1 MIKVAA
7 AVPQV
12 SLARPMAN
20 AEACLGL
27 IREAHKEG
35 VNVICFPQLSLT
47 GYTAGDLLCNN
58 LLIEKSAQAL
68 KWLARQ
74 TASLNP
80 MAVVGLPLEKES
92 KLYNAMAFI
101 KGGKV
106 LGYRF
111 ELNPSQRWFYA
122 VSEGRNLKQVK
133 AVIDLDLGKNMP
145 VTVAFP
151 SELEAEKARFKG
163 IVLCPQAI
171 EGRVGALSEVTA
183 GLISFSSRQACTV
196 VSASAGKGESSTDY
210 WYPGFAV
217 VADKGALKFSQSPFN
232 GLAVCDI
239 DPDAVVTAA
248 VPEMGIE
255 GVTADPFMCC
265 DTERKASEAFAIQ
278 CGALR
283 TRMEHTGFKKLV
295 LGVSGGLDSTLAL
308 LVCVRTLDAMG
319 LDRKNL
325 VGITLPGFGTTDR
338 TYNNAVGMMKTLG
351 IEWREINIKEACLLH
366 LRDIGHDPAVHD
378 SAYENAQARER
389 TQILMDVANE
399 IGALVIGTGDLS
411 ELALG
416 WCTYNGD
423 HMAMYAVNG
432 GVPKTAIQHIIR
444 YVAECELDAQVK
456 PYLYD
461 VIDTPISPELLPGG
475 NQTQKTEDII
485 GPYRLHDFF
494 IWYFLGEQR
503 SPRDIL
509 DLATEAFAGSY
520 SRDEICRWL
529 KVFLKRFFSQQFK
542 RSCMCDGPD
551 VFGISLSP
559 RGGLAMPSDVSS
571 ALWLEDLE
579 CYQ

>member
-7 AVPQV
+7 AVPEVRIAQ
-12 SLARPMAN
+12 PMAN
-20 AEACLGL
+20 AKASLEL
-27 IREAHKEG
+27 IRKADAEG
-35 VNVICFPQLSLT
+35 VNVVCFPMLSLT
-47 GYTAGDLLCNN
+47 GYTVGDLLCNN
-58 LLIEKSAQAL
+58 LLTEKSAEAL

-74 TASLNP
+74 TVKLNT
-80 MAVVGLPLEKES
+80 MAVVGLPLEKDGRF
-92 KLYNAMAFI
+92 YNAMAFV

-106 LGYRF
+106 LGYRV
-111 ELNPSQRWFYA
+111 EPNPSQRWFSGI
-122 VSEGRNLKQVK
+122 SESKGVNQVK
-133 AVIDLDLGKNMP
+133 AVVDLDLGKDMP
-145 VTVAFP
+145 VSVAFP
-151 SELEAEKARFKG
+151 SELADEKVRFKG

-171 EGRVGALSEVTA
+171 EGRVGALDDITST
-183 GLISFSSRQACTV
+183 LTSLSSRCGCTV

-217 VADKGALKFSQSPFN
+217 VANRGELKLGESPFT
-232 GLAVCDI
+232 GLAVCEI
-239 DPDAVVTAA
+239 DKDAAVVASA
-248 VPEMGIE
+248 PEMGVE
-255 GVTADPFMCC
+255 GISADPFMCC
-265 DTERKASEAFAIQ
+265 DKERKAREAFAIQ

-283 TRMEHTGFKKLV
+283 TRLEHAGFTKVV

-308 LVCVRTLDAMG
+308 LVCVCTLDSMG
-319 LDRKNL
+319 IDRKN
-325 VGITLPGFGTTDR
+325 VIGITMPGFGTTDR
-338 TYNNAVGMMKTLG
+338 TYNNAVNLMRTLG
-351 IEWREINIKEACLLH
+351 IDWHEINIKAACLQH
-366 LRDIGHDPAVHD
+366 LQDIGHDPAVHD

-399 IGALVIGTGDLS
+399 VGALVIGTGDLS

-432 GVPKTAIQHIIR
+432 GVPKTSIQHIIR
-444 YVAECELDAQVK
+444 YVAESRLDESVK
-456 PYLYD
+456 PYLFD

-494 IWYFLGEQR
+494 IWYFMGEGL
-503 SPRDIL
+503 SPRQIS
-509 DLATEAFAGSY
+509 DLAAEAFEGEF
-520 SRDEICRWL
+520 SRDVIDRWL

-559 RGGLAMPSDVSS
+559 RGGWAMPSDVSS
-571 ALWLEDLE
+571 ALWLEDLD
-579 CYQ
+579 

>member
-7 AVPQV
+7 AVPHV
-12 SLARPMAN
+12 FLAQPMAN
-20 AEACLGL
+20 AKACLEL
-27 IREAHKEG
+27 IKEAHTEG
-35 VNVICFPQLSLT
+35 VNVICFPLLTLT

-58 LLIEKSAQAL
+58 LLIGKSAEAL
-68 KWLARQ
+68 KWLARR
-74 TASLNP
+74 TSGLTP
-80 MAVVGLPLEKES
+80 LAVVGLPLLKDDR
-92 KLYNAMAFI
+92 LYNAAAFV
-101 KGGKV
+101 KGGRV
-106 LGYRF
+106 LGYRVDP
-111 ELNPSQRWFYA
+111 NPSQRWFSGL
-122 VSEGRNLKQVK
+122 SEGRGFSQVRE
-133 AVIDLDLGKNMP
+133 VIDFGLGRRLP
-145 VTVAFP
+145 VSVAFP
-151 SELEAEKARFKG
+151 GEMEDEKARFRG

-171 EGRVGALSEVTA
+171 EGRVGALDTFTA
-183 GLISFSSRQACTV
+183 ELTGISSRCGCTV
-196 VSASAGKGESSTDY
+196 VMASAGNGESSTDY

-217 VADKGALKFSQSPFN
+217 VAHRGRLLCGKSPVS
-232 GLAVCDI
+232 GMTVCET
-239 DPDAVVTAA
+239 DPDAALVAPA
-248 VPEMGIE
+248 PGMGEE
-255 GVTADPFMCC
+255 GITADPFMCC
-265 DTERKASEAFAIQ
+265 DTACKAQEAFAIQ

-283 TRMEHTGFKKLV
+283 IRMEHTGIRKLV

-308 LVCVRTLDAMG
+308 LVCARTLDSMG

-399 IGALVIGTGDLS
+399 IGGLVVGTGDLS

-423 HMAMYAVNG
+423 HMSMYAVNG
-432 GVPKTAIQHIIR
+432 GIPKTAIQHIIR
-444 YVAECELDAQVK
+444 YVAENELDASVR
-456 PYLYD
+456 PFLYD

-475 NQTQKTEDII
+475 NQTQKTEEII

-494 IWYFLGEQR
+494 IWHFMGQCR
-503 SPRDIL
+503 SPREIS
-509 DLATEAFAGSY
+509 DLAVGAFAGEY
-520 SRDEICRWL
+520 SRDEINRWL

-542 RSCMCDGPD
+542 RSCMPDGPD

-559 RGGLAMPSDVSS
+559 RGGWAMPSDVSS
-571 ALWLEDLE
+571 VLWVEDIT
-579 CYQ
+579 

>member
-7 AVPQV
+7 AVPDVRIAQ
-12 SLARPMAN
+12 PMAN
-20 AEACLGL
+20 AKVCFEL
-27 IREAHKEG
+27 IRKADAEG
-35 VNVICFPQLSLT
+35 VNVICFPLLSLT
-47 GYTAGDLLCNN
+47 GYTAGELLSNDLL
-58 LLIEKSAQAL
+58 IQKSAEAL

-74 TASLNP
+74 TSKLKP
-80 MAVVGLPLEKES
+80 LAVVGLPLEYKAE
-92 KLYNAMAFI
+92 LFNAMAFI
-101 KGGKV
+101 KGGKI
-106 LGYRF
+106 LGYKA
-111 ELNPSQRWFYA
+111 EPKPKQKWFSDA
-122 VSEGRNLKQVK
+122 ADDKSFKQTDTVFDVQSGLDCPVS
-133 AVIDLDLGKNMP
+133 
-145 VTVAFP
+145 VAFA
-151 SELEAEKARFKG
+151 SEIESGVPFKG
-163 IVLCPQAI
+163 IVLCPEAI
-171 EGRVGALSEVTA
+171 EGRVGAADDLRGYLT
-183 GLISFSSRQACTV
+183 LYSSARGCAIV
-196 VSASAGKGESSTDY
+196 LASAGKGESSTDY
-210 WYPGFAV
+210 WYPGFAA
-217 VADKGALKFSQSPFN
+217 VADCGQIKVLESPFS
-232 GLAVCDI
+232 GLAVADI
-239 DPDAVVTAA
+239 EYPAKAGSKLVLPETAF
-248 VPEMGIE
+248 E
-255 GVTADPFMCC
+255 GLSSDPFMCC
-265 DTERKASEAFAIQ
+265 DKERKAREAFAIQ

-308 LVCVRTLDAMG
+308 LVCACTLDSMG

-338 TYNNAVGMMKTLG
+338 TYNNAVGMMKSLG

-411 ELALG
+411 ELSLG

-444 YVAECELDAQVK
+444 YVAENKLDASVK
-456 PYLYD
+456 PYLLD

-494 IWYFLGEQR
+494 IWYFLGESLAPSR
-503 SPRDIL
+503 IL
-509 DLATEAFAGSY
+509 DIATEAFAGEF
-520 SRDEICRWL
+520 SREEISRWL

-559 RGGLAMPSDVSS
+559 RGGWAMPSDVSS
-571 ALWLEDLE
+571 DLWLKDLD
-579 CYQ
+579 

>member
-1 MIKVAA
+1 MIKVAV
-7 AVPQV
+7 AVPDV
-12 SLARPMAN
+12 ALARPMVN
-20 AEACLGL
+20 AKACLEL
-27 IREAHKEG
+27 IHKADEQG
-35 VNVICFPQLSLT
+35 VNVVCFPLLSLT
-47 GYTAGDLLCNN
+47 GYSVGDLLCNN
-58 LLIEKSAQAL
+58 LLIEKSAEAL

-74 TASLNP
+74 TAKLNT
-80 MAVVGLPLEKES
+80 MAVVGLPLEKGGR
-92 KLYNAMAFI
+92 LYNAMTFI
-101 KGGKV
+101 KGGKI
-106 LGYRF
+106 LGYRV
-111 ELNPSQRWFYA
+111 EPNPSQRWFSG
-122 VSEGRNLKQVK
+122 VSEGRDIKQVK
-133 AVIDLDLGKNMP
+133 AVIDLDLGKKLP
-145 VTVAFP
+145 ISVAFP
-151 SELEAEKARFKG
+151 SELDDEKVRFKG
-163 IVLCPQAI
+163 VVLCPQAI
-171 EGRVGALSEVTA
+171 EGRVGALDDITKELTSV
-183 GLISFSSRQACTV
+183 SSRYGCTV
-196 VSASAGKGESSTDY
+196 VMASAGKGESSTDY
-210 WYPGFAV
+210 WYPGFGV
-217 VADKGALKFSQSPFN
+217 VADKGTLKYSESPFN
-232 GLAVCDI
+232 GLAVCEI
-239 DPDAVVTAA
+239 DPDAEVVPCA
-248 VPEMGIE
+248 PEMGIE
-255 GVTADPFMCC
+255 GVVADPFMCC
-265 DTERKASEAFAIQ
+265 DTERKAREAFAIQ

-283 TRMEHTGFKKLV
+283 TRMEHAGFKKLV

-308 LVCVRTLDAMG
+308 LVCTRTLDAMG
-319 LDRKNL
+319 LSRKNL

-351 IEWREINIKEACLLH
+351 IEWREINIREACLLH

-411 ELALG
+411 ELSLG

-444 YVAECELDAQVK
+444 YVAENELDAAVK

-494 IWYFLGEQR
+494 IWYFMGEQR

-509 DLATEAFAGSY
+509 ELATEAFAGEF
-520 SRDEICRWL
+520 SRDEISRWL

-559 RGGLAMPSDVSS
+559 RGGWAMPSDISS
-571 ALWLEDLE
+571 ADWINDLD
-579 CYQ
+579 

>member
-7 AVPQV
+7 AVPELK
-12 SLARPMAN
+12 LAQPMAN
-20 AEACLGL
+20 AEACLEL
-27 IREAHKEG
+27 IRKADADG
-35 VNVICFPQLSLT
+35 VQIVCFPLLCLT

-58 LLIEKSAQAL
+58 LLITKSAEAL
-68 KWLARQ
+68 KWLSRQ
-74 TASLNP
+74 TSKLEP
-80 MAVVGLPLEKES
+80 MAVVGLPLEKDGR
-92 KLYNAMAFI
+92 LYNALAFI
-101 KGGKV
+101 KGGKI
-106 LGYRF
+106 LGYRT
-111 ELNPSQRWFYA
+111 EPAPSQRWFSDA
-122 VSEGRNLKQVK
+122 ADDKGFRQIDTVLDIRSGIDCPVS
-133 AVIDLDLGKNMP
+133 
-145 VTVAFP
+145 VAFP
-151 SELEAEKARFKG
+151 SELEDGVPYKG
-163 IVLCPQAI
+163 IVLCPNAI
-171 EGRVGALSEVTA
+171 EGRVGALDSLHNTVA
-183 GLISFSSRQACTV
+183 RYSADNGCTV
-196 VSASAGKGESSTDY
+196 VLASAGKGESSTDY
-210 WYPGFAV
+210 WYPGFA
-217 VADKGALKFSQSPFN
+217 AIAACGSLKLLESPFS
-232 GLAVCDI
+232 GLAVAEI
-239 DPDAVVTAA
+239 DTACKA
-248 VPEMGIE
+248 GRKAEVPELGVE

-265 DTERKASEAFAIQ
+265 DTERKAREAFAIQ

-283 TRMEHTGFKKLV
+283 TRLEHTGFRKMV

-308 LVCVRTLDAMG
+308 LVCVCTLDSMG

-338 TYNNAVGMMKTLG
+338 TYNNAVGMMKSLG

-399 IGALVIGTGDLS
+399 TGALVIGTGDLS
-411 ELALG
+411 ELSLG

-423 HMAMYAVNG
+423 HMSMYAVNG

-444 YVAECELDAQVK
+444 YVAENKLDASVK
-456 PYLYD
+456 PYLLD

-494 IWYFLGEQR
+494 IWYFMGQCL
-503 SPRDIL
+503 SPREIL
-509 DLATEAFAGSY
+509 DLATEAFAGEF
-520 SRDEICRWL
+520 SREEICRWL

-559 RGGLAMPSDVSS
+559 RGGWAMPSDVSS
-571 ALWLEDLE
+571 DLWLKDLD
-579 CYQ
+579 

>member
-1 MIKVAA
+1 MIKVAV
-7 AVPQV
+7 AVPDV
-12 SLARPMAN
+12 ALARPMVN
-20 AEACLGL
+20 AKACLEL
-27 IREAHKEG
+27 IHKADEQG
-35 VNVICFPQLSLT
+35 VNVVCFPLLSLT
-47 GYTAGDLLCNN
+47 GYSVGDLLCNN
-58 LLIEKSAQAL
+58 LLIEKSAEAL

-74 TASLNP
+74 TAKLNT
-80 MAVVGLPLEKES
+80 MAVVGLPLEKGGR
-92 KLYNAMAFI
+92 LYNAMAFI

-106 LGYRF
+106 LGYRV
-111 ELNPSQRWFYA
+111 EPNPSQRWFSG
-122 VSEGRNLKQVK
+122 VSEGKDVKQVK
-133 AVIDLDLGKNMP
+133 AVIDLDLGKNLP
-145 VTVAFP
+145 ISVAFP
-151 SELEAEKARFKG
+151 CELEDEKTRLKG

-171 EGRVGALSEVTA
+171 EGRVGALNDITKELTS
-183 GLISFSSRQACTV
+183 LSSRNGCTV
-196 VSASAGKGESSTDY
+196 VMASAGKGESSTDY

-217 VADKGALKFSQSPFN
+217 IANKGTLKYSESPFA
-232 GLAVCDI
+232 GLAVCEI
-239 DPDAVVTAA
+239 DPDAA
-248 VPEMGIE
+248 VASCAPEMGIE
-255 GVTADPFMCC
+255 GVVADPFMCC
-265 DTERKASEAFAIQ
+265 DTERKAREAFAIQ

-283 TRMEHTGFKKLV
+283 TRMEHAGFKKLV

-308 LVCVRTLDAMG
+308 LVCTRTLDAMG
-319 LDRKNL
+319 LSRKNL

-351 IEWREINIKEACLLH
+351 IEWREINIREACLLH

-411 ELALG
+411 ELSLG

-444 YVAECELDAQVK
+444 YVAENELDAAVK

-494 IWYFLGEQR
+494 IWYFMGEQR

-509 DLATEAFAGSY
+509 ELATEAFAGEFG
-520 SRDEICRWL
+520 RDEISRWL

-559 RGGLAMPSDVSS
+559 RGGWAMPSDISS
-571 ALWLEDLE
+571 ADWINDLD
-579 CYQ
+579 

>member
-7 AVPQV
+7 AVPEVRMAQ
-12 SLARPMAN
+12 PMAN
-20 AEACLGL
+20 AKASLEL
-27 IREAHKEG
+27 IRKADEQG
-35 VNVICFPQLSLT
+35 VNVVCLPLLSLT
-47 GYTAGDLLCNN
+47 GYTVGDLLCNN
-58 LLIEKSAQAL
+58 LLIEKSAEAL

-74 TASLNP
+74 TAKLDT
-80 MAVVGLPLEKES
+80 MAVVGLPLEKGGR
-92 KLYNAMAFI
+92 LYNAMAFI
-101 KGGKV
+101 KGGTV
-106 LGYRF
+106 LGYRV
-111 ELNPSQRWFYA
+111 ESNPSQRWFSG
-122 VSEGRNLKQVK
+122 VSEGKDLKQVK
-133 AVIDLDLGKNMP
+133 AVIDLDLGKNLP
-145 VTVAFP
+145 ISVVFP
-151 SELEAEKARFKG
+151 CELEDEKARFKG

-171 EGRVGALSEVTA
+171 EGRVGALDDITNELTS
-183 GLISFSSRQACTV
+183 LSSRNGCAV
-196 VSASAGKGESSTDY
+196 VMASAGKGESSTDY

-217 VADKGALKFSQSPFN
+217 VANKGMLKYSESPFT
-232 GLAVCDI
+232 GLAVCEI
-239 DPDAVVTAA
+239 DPDTAVVPCA
-248 VPEMGIE
+248 PEMGIE
-255 GVTADPFMCC
+255 GVVADPFMCC
-265 DTERKASEAFAIQ
+265 DTERKAREAFAIQ

-283 TRMEHTGFKKLV
+283 TRMEHAGFKKLV

-308 LVCVRTLDAMG
+308 LVCTRTLDAMG

-378 SAYENAQARER
+378 SAYENVQARER

-411 ELALG
+411 ELSLG

-444 YVAECELDAQVK
+444 YVAENELDAAVK

-494 IWYFLGEQR
+494 IWYFMGEQR
-503 SPRDIL
+503 SPREIL
-509 DLATEAFAGSY
+509 DMATEAFAGEF
-520 SRDEICRWL
+520 SREEISRWL

-559 RGGLAMPSDVSS
+559 RGGWAMPSDVSS
-571 ALWLEDLE
+571 ILWTEELD
-579 CYQ
+579 

>member
-7 AVPQV
+7 AVPHV
-12 SLARPMAN
+12 SLARPMVNAQACLEILEKAN
-20 AEACLGL
+20 A
-27 IREAHKEG
+27 EG
-35 VNVICFPQLSLT
+35 VNVVCFPMLSMT
-47 GYTAGDLLCNN
+47 GYTVGDLLCNN
-58 LLIEKSAQAL
+58 LLIEKSAEAL
-68 KWLARQ
+68 KWLARK
-74 TASLNP
+74 TAKLNTL
-80 MAVVGLPLEKES
+80 AVVGLPLEKGGR
-92 KLYNAMAFI
+92 LYNAMAFV

-106 LGYRF
+106 LGYKA
-111 ELNPSQRWFYA
+111 EPNPSQRWFSDI
-122 VSEGRNLKQVK
+122 SEDKSFKQVK

-145 VTVAFP
+145 VSVAFP
-151 SELEAEKARFKG
+151 SELEDEKIRFKG
-163 IVLCPQAI
+163 IVLCPRAI
-171 EGRVGALSEVTA
+171 EGRVGALDGVHNTVASLSATN
-183 GLISFSSRQACTV
+183 GCTV
-196 VSASAGKGESSTDY
+196 VLASAGNGESSTDY
-210 WYPGFAV
+210 WYPGFAAV
-217 VADKGALKFSQSPFN
+217 SQCGQLKVLESPFS
-232 GLAVCDI
+232 GLAVADI
-239 DPDAVVTAA
+239 DCALNGKSKVVI
-248 VPEMGIE
+248 PEL
-255 GVTADPFMCC
+255 GVDGVSADPFMCC
-265 DTERKASEAFAIQ
+265 DKERKAQEAFAIQ
-278 CGALR
+278 CGALK

-308 LVCVRTLDAMG
+308 LVCVCTLDSMG

-351 IEWREINIKEACLLH
+351 IDWREINIKAACLQH
-366 LRDIGHDPAVHD
+366 LKDIGHDPAIHD

-423 HMAMYAVNG
+423 HMAMYGVNG
-432 GVPKTAIQHIIR
+432 GVPKTSIQHIIR
-444 YVAECELDAQVK
+444 YVAEYKLDASVK
-456 PYLYD
+456 PYLLD

-494 IWYFLGEQR
+494 IWYFMGECR
-503 SPRDIL
+503 SPREISE
-509 DLATEAFAGSY
+509 LAQEAFEGEFSK
-520 SRDEICRWL
+520 DEINRWL

-559 RGGLAMPSDVSS
+559 RGGWTMPSDVSS
-571 ALWLEDLE
+571 AIWTDDID
-579 CYQ
+579 

>member
-1 MIKVAA
+1 MLKVAV

-12 SLARPMAN
+12 QIAQPMVN
-20 AEACLGL
+20 AKACLEL
-27 IREAHKEG
+27 IREASDDG
-35 VNVICFPQLSLT
+35 VQVVCFPLLSLT
-47 GYTAGDLLCNN
+47 GYTVGDLLCNN
-58 LLIEKSAQAL
+58 LLVAKSAEAL
-68 KWLARQ
+68 KWLARK
-74 TASLNP
+74 TAKLNP
-80 MAVVGLPLEKES
+80 LAVVGLPLEKDGR
-92 KLYNAMAFI
+92 LYNAIAFI
-101 KGGKV
+101 KGGRI
-106 LGYRF
+106 LGYRT
-111 ELNPSQRWFYA
+111 EPNPSQRWFSDASDDKGFY
-122 VSEGRNLKQVK
+122 QVK
-133 AVIDLDLGKNMP
+133 AVVDLDLGKNMP
-145 VTVAFP
+145 VSVVFP
-151 SELEAEKARFKG
+151 SELEDEKARFKG
-163 IVLCPQAI
+163 IVLCPSAI
-171 EGRVGALSEVTA
+171 EGRVGALDSLHNTVA
-183 GLISFSSRQACTV
+183 SCSAKNGCTV
-196 VSASAGKGESSTDY
+196 VLASAGRGESSTDY
-210 WYPGFAV
+210 WYPGFAA
-217 VADKGALKFSQSPFN
+217 VAQNGVLKVLESPFG
-232 GLAVCDI
+232 GLAVADI
-239 DPDAVVTAA
+239 DGSVKGKSKVN
-248 VPEMGIE
+248 VPEMGVE
-255 GVTADPFMCC
+255 GITSDPFMCC
-265 DTERKASEAFAIQ
+265 DTERKAREAFAIQ

-308 LVCVRTLDAMG
+308 LVCVCTLDNMG

-351 IEWREINIKEACLLH
+351 IEWREINIKAACLQH
-366 LRDIGHDPAVHD
+366 LQDIGHDPAIHD

-411 ELALG
+411 ELSLG

-444 YVAECELDAQVK
+444 YVAGNKLDSSVK
-456 PYLYD
+456 PYLLD

-494 IWYFLGEQR
+494 IWYFMGQGL
-503 SPRDIL
+503 SPLEIL
-509 DLATEAFAGSY
+509 DLATEAFAGEF
-520 SRDEICRWL
+520 SRDEIKRWL

-559 RGGLAMPSDVSS
+559 RGGWAMPSDVSS
-571 ALWLEDLE
+571 ALWMEEFD
-579 CYQ
+579 

>member
-7 AVPQV
+7 AVPDVRIAQ
-12 SLARPMAN
+12 PMAN
-20 AEACLGL
+20 AQACIEL
-27 IREAHKEG
+27 IRKADAEG
-35 VNVICFPQLSLT
+35 VNVICFPLLSLT
-47 GYTAGDLLCNN
+47 GYTAGELLSNDLL
-58 LLIEKSAQAL
+58 IQKSAEAL

-74 TASLNP
+74 TVKLKP
-80 MAVVGLPLEKES
+80 LAVVGLPLEYKAE
-92 KLYNAMAFI
+92 LFNAMAFI
-101 KGGKV
+101 KGGRI
-106 LGYRF
+106 LGYKAD
-111 ELNPSQRWFYA
+111 PKPKQKWFSDAADDKSFKQTDTVYDVQSGLDCP
-122 VSEGRNLKQVK
+122 VS
-133 AVIDLDLGKNMP
+133 
-145 VTVAFP
+145 VAFANEIESGVP
-151 SELEAEKARFKG
+151 LKG
-163 IVLCPQAI
+163 IVLCPEAI
-171 EGRVGALSEVTA
+171 EGRVGALNDLRGDMT
-183 GLISFSSRQACTV
+183 LYSSARKCAIV
-196 VSASAGKGESSTDY
+196 LASTGNGESSTDY
-210 WYPGFAV
+210 WYPGFAA
-217 VADKGALKFSQSPFN
+217 VADCGQLKVLESPFS
-232 GLAVCDI
+232 GLTVADI
-239 DPDAVVTAA
+239 EYPNNADQRLVLPETTA
-248 VPEMGIE
+248 IE
-255 GVTADPFMCC
+255 GLSSDPFMCC
-265 DTERKASEAFAIQ
+265 DKERKAREAFAIQ

-308 LVCVRTLDAMG
+308 LVCVCTLDSMG

-338 TYNNAVGMMKTLG
+338 TYNNAVGMMKSLG
-351 IEWREINIKEACLLH
+351 IDWREINIKEACLLH

-411 ELALG
+411 ELSLG

-444 YVAECELDAQVK
+444 YVAENKLDASVK
-456 PYLYD
+456 PYLLD

-494 IWYFLGEQR
+494 IWYFIGE
-503 SPRDIL
+503 SLAPRDIL
-509 DLATEAFAGSY
+509 DLATEAFAGEF
-520 SRDEICRWL
+520 SREEICRWL

-559 RGGLAMPSDVSS
+559 RGSWAMPSDVSS
-571 ALWLEDLE
+571 DLWLKDLD
-579 CYQ
+579 